1 MNKIAFVSTNKSS
14 WGGSEYLWYL
24 SALKL
29 KEAGESVIVSIPRW
43 KEIPS
48 AVNTILSSNIKVLY
62 NTDRTQSK
70 RLVNRFIPGKL
81 FGDIEEEGYMFLLDF
96 KPDIVVVNQG
106 GNTGGIDLMEFCIK
120 YSLPFVT
127 ISNAA
132 NEAKWPTD
140 ELNRRLSAALPKAL
154 KNYYVSRANL
164 ALTEIQIGQKIV
176 NSKIIFNPFNVDYD
190 YVSEYPVT
198 AENYILANVARHE
211 FYAKGQDILFQVLN
225 EKKWRERNLKVNLY
239 GKGEHSGSLK
249 KLKDYFKLANV
260 SIEGFA
266 DPNDIWKECHALILT
281 SRYEGLPLALV
292 EAMLCGRTGIVTN
305 VSGNPEI
312 IIDNENGFIAGAATP
327 EFVDEAMERAW
338 SKKNE
343 WKQMGIKAKEYI
355 RSLIPQDPVG
365 YFCNEIRSLKNK
377 K

>member
-1 MNKIAFVSTNKSS
+1 MKKIAFVSTNKSS

-24 SALKL
+24 AALKL
-29 KEAGESVIVSIPRW
+29 KDDGKSVIVSIPRW
-43 KEIPS
+43 KEIPA
-48 AVNTILSSNIKVLY
+48 AVSTIISGNIKVLY
-62 NTDRTQSK
+62 NTDRTQYK
-70 RLVNRFIPGKL
+70 RIVNRFLPGNIFENL
-81 FGDIEEEGYMFLLDF
+81 EEEGYLFLLDF

-132 NEAKWPTD
+132 NEAKWPSD
-140 ELNRRLSAALPKAL
+140 ELNKRLSFALPKAL
-154 KNYYVSRANL
+154 KNYFVSRANL
-164 ALTEIQIGQKIV
+164 NLTELQIGQKII

-190 YVSEYPVT
+190 FDFPYPEVT
-198 AENYILANVARHE
+198 DNYILANVARHE

-225 EKKWRERNLKVNLY
+225 ESKWRERNIKVNLY
-239 GKGEHSGSLK
+239 GNGEHSGSLK
-249 KLKDYFKLANV
+249 KLKDHFKLTNV
-260 SIEGFA
+260 SIEGYA
-266 DPNDIWKECHALILT
+266 DPNEIWKKCHALILT

-292 EAMLCGRTGIVTN
+292 EAMLCGRTGLVTK
-305 VSGNPEI
+305 VSGIPEI
-312 IIDNENGFIAGAATP
+312 VIDNENGFIAGAATP

-343 WKQMGIKAKEYI
+343 WKEMGIKAKEYV

-365 YFCNEIRSLKNK
+365 YFCNELKSLKI
-377 K
+377 